1 MPREREVF
9 NTDATML
16 ASLTATLQ
24 ALGVAIMGIGAVMAG
39 GCNIGNSLT
48 GMGVL
53 SLTSLVATVF
63 LILGTWSGTY
73 LFFMRRT
80 A

>member
-1 MPREREVF
+1 
-9 NTDATML
+9 
-16 ASLTATLQ
+16 
-24 ALGVAIMGIGAVMAG
+24 GIGAVIAM

-48 GMGVL
+48 GLSTL
-53 SLTSLVATVF
+53 SLTSLTATLF

-80 A
+80 AG